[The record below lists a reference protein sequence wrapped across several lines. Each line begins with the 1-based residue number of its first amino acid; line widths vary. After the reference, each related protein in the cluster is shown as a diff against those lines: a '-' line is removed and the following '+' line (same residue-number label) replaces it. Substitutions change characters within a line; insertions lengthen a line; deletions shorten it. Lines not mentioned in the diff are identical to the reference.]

1 LTEQQLIAAVKQGK
15 RKAQK
20 MLYDRYSPQM
30 FGVARRYVKIRE
42 DAEDVL
48 VSAFFKAMTNISQ
61 FSGKGSF
68 EGWIRRIVVNEALML
83 LRKRHNF
90 NLTIEAENFD
100 IQTDMTIEGDLA
112 TQDLLKYLEQLPNGY
127 RTVFNLYVL
136 EGYKHREI
144 AEQLGIS
151 INTSKSQLIL
161 AKKRLKDI
169 LEKAN
174 YQRYG

>member
-1 LTEQQLIAAVKQGK
+1 VTEQQIIAACKEGR

-20 MLYDRYSPQM
+20 LLFDRYSPQM
-30 FGVARRYVKIRE
+30 LGVARRYVKIKE

-48 VSAFFKAMTNISQ
+48 VSAFFKVMTNLHQ
-61 FSGKGSF
+61 FQGKGSF
-68 EGWIRRIVVNEALML
+68 EGWIRRIVVNESLML

-90 NLTIEAENFD
+90 NLTVEAEKFD
-100 IQTDMTIEGDLA
+100 IQTDITIEEELA
-112 TQDLLKYLEQLPNGY
+112 VQDLMQFLNKLPHGY
-127 RTVFNLYVL
+127 RTVFNLYVI

-144 AEQLGIS
+144 AEELGIS

-161 AKKRLKDI
+161 AKKRLKSLLID
-169 LEKAN
+169 AN

>member
-1 LTEQQLIAAVKQGK
+1 MTEQKLIAAVKKGQ

-20 MLYDRYSPQM
+20 LLYDRYSPQM
-30 FGVARRYVKIRE
+30 FGVAKRYVKITE

-48 VSAFFKAMTNISQ
+48 ISAFFKAMTNIAQ

-68 EGWIRRIVVNEALML
+68 EGWIRRIVVNESLML

-90 NLTIEAENFD
+90 NLTVESENFD
-100 IQTDMTIEGDLA
+100 VQTDMTVEEDLA
-112 TQDLLKYLEQLPNGY
+112 AQDLLKYLEKLPHGY

-144 AEQLGIS
+144 AEHLGIS